1 MSNYPLPSVTSSE
14 PCSDIFERLLQCKHL
29 LTAQELA
36 TMLHLSPK
44 TLYSY
49 AERNLIP
56 HFKIETNV
64 RFHGG
69 KVANWLRSRGFRT
82 GHPLWI
88 ARRRCWWGVTWSCPS
103 PSQRS
108 RG

>member
-14 PCSDIFERLLQCKHL
+14 SCSDIFERLLQCKHL

-82 GHPLWI
+82 GHPTFGLP
-88 ARRRCWWGVTWSCPS
+88 AGVAPFSTRMRRRPHHTDL
-103 PSQRS
+103 
-108 RG
+108 

>member
-1 MSNYPLPSVTSSE
+1 MLNDPLSSVTSADPS
-14 PCSDIFERLLQCKHL
+14 SDIFERLLQCQHL

-36 TMLHLSPK
+36 TILHLSPK

-69 KVANWLRSRGFRT
+69 EVAHSLQSRSFRA
-82 GHPLWI
+82 GHPIFGLP
-88 ARRRCWWGVTWSCPS
+88 AGVAPFSTRTRRRPHHTDL
-103 PSQRS
+103 
-108 RG
+108 